1 MRLATIIFLKRSIG
15 WEICTNMYFFIIIKG
30 KHVNKNEAKAQE
42 YIEKGKA
49 LERKNPNKLNSSSS

>member
-1 MRLATIIFLKRSIG
+1 
-15 WEICTNMYFFIIIKG
+15 MYKYVILSIIKG

-42 YIEKGKA
+42 YMEKGKT